1 MKILEDIELRVGPAL
16 TTYTV
21 WVLTSLIDVAA
32 LSIWALFQYGLGVFI
47 SKLNLT
53 GLDSWVFFTL
63 QILTAISTL
72 TPVAL
77 FIYKDIRIMLLRT
90 NQEIQDESVEIASPN
105 LSTRAEG

>member
-1 MKILEDIELRVGPAL
+1 MKILEDIGLRVGPSL

-21 WVLTSLIDVAA
+21 WVLTSLIDVSA

-63 QILTAISTL
+63 QIFTAISTL
-72 TPVAL
+72 APVAL
-77 FIYKDIRIMLLRT
+77 FIYKDIRIMWTRT
-90 NQEIQDESVEIASPN
+90 NQEIQDESIGIDSPDFSPQVE
-105 LSTRAEG
+105 G